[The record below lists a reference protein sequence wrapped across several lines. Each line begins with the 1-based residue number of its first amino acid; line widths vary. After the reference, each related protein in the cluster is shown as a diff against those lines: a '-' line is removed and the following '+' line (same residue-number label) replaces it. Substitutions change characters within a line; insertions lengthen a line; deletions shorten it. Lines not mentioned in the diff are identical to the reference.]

1 MGRTGRAGLTG
12 AAHTLVTVNDKEFAG
27 HLVRNLESS
36 GQVTGPN
43 MYFANAYCIRYF
55 CGKLSRL
62 FAGCEQGAVWAGDA
76 EQLVQEQ
83 QVQGRQGEG
92 EYWALIGR
100 HVQY

>member
-43 MYFANAYCIRYF
+43 IYFANAYNRFLREIIMITC
-55 CGKLSRL
+55 RL
-62 FAGCEQGAVWAGDA
+62 
-76 EQLVQEQ
+76 
-83 QVQGRQGEG
+83 
-92 EYWALIGR
+92 
-100 HVQY
+100 